1 MAKKVESGSEEQVV
15 VTKHDELSS
24 RSVLEK
30 MRKSELIDL
39 VIGTEKRL
47 NEQVDLVALRGVKID
62 GLERQ
67 VANLNVTNKAAAKAV
82 DDAQE
87 LLVKVRG
94 ELDIAKHDAD
104 ANKALVED
112 LTSQLELASRLS
124 KREIDDCHKRIGE
137 LEAELSKMCNRPFFA
152 RLLNKR

>member
-67 VANLNVTNKAAAKAV
+67 VANLNVANKAAAKAV

-87 LLVKVRG
+87 LLSKVRG
-94 ELDIAKHDAD
+94 ELAIAKHDAD

-112 LTSQLELASRLS
+112 LTSQLELVKSLS

-152 RLLNKR
+152 RLFNKR